1 MLKYVKLYESFLSE
15 AQAAQAEVTT
25 TKTIKLNKG
34 IQEKVKLAAELSSQ
48 LKKAT
53 DDYQAKI
60 KPMQEVLNKYD
71 EEILNTLTTVN
82 ANQAKVEDI
91 IAKVMMAKGRMT
103 DSYKTLWEEAL
114 KKVNDSTR
122 KTLLEIQTA
131 NKKQNPDKYWMEYVK
146 EDAMTNE
153 GFKDIQQWGSTL
165 VNKLK
170 VWVKDVWSKIKIAV
184 GEQEKAV
191 DNLEA
196 VAAKLP
202 K

>member
-15 AQAAQAEVTT
+15 AQAEVTT

-48 LKKAT
+48 LKHAT
-53 DDYQAKI
+53 ADYEAKI

-71 EEILNTLTTVN
+71 EEILNALTAVN

-114 KKVNDSTR
+114 KKMNDATR
-122 KTLLEIQTA
+122 KTMLEIQAA

-146 EDAMTNE
+146 EEAMTNE
-153 GFKDIQQWGSTL
+153 GFKDIQEWGSKL
-165 VNKLK
+165 VNKFK
-170 VWVKDVWSKIKIAV
+170 TWVKDVWSKVKNAI
-184 GEQEKAV
+184 GEHEKAV